1 MTEIAISMPVPVSPI
16 VAPGL
21 QGGPSSSP
29 VMLISPP
36 AACAIMSN
44 ARLFSNGLPAPKPL
58 VWQ

>member
-1 MTEIAISMPVPVSPI
+1 MAISMPVPVSPI

-36 AACAIMSN
+36 AACAIMSKAN
-44 ARLFSNGLPAPKPL
+44 AFSNGLPAPKPL
-58 VWQ
+58 V